1 MNRPAMVAV
10 LIATYNRARLLG
22 ETLDQLAL
30 SRTDPSLPW
39 EVVVVDNN
47 STDTTRDVVLS
58 RQASF
63 PVPLRYLFEE
73 KQGRSVA
80 LNTAIG
86 ATAAPYLLF
95 TDDDVRV
102 EPGWLLAGVEAL
114 QAGADYVGGPVSPIW
129 EAPPPRWFDLSR
141 GDLWG
146 TIAICNYGRERFVY
160 EERHRVPLG
169 ANMGVRRS
177 LVERVGTF
185 RIDLGRTSG
194 RRVLGQEVPELLAR
208 ARSAG
213 LRGVYV
219 PEMTVRHHIP
229 AWRLTKRYFRRWWTG
244 KGHSRAILD
253 AVQPITEL
261 GLDLRAVPHL
271 GAVPRFMFSDAVRDV
286 WWYLVAWVTRDPCE
300 RSRREM
306 RLAFAIG
313 YVRSRGLRGRRPSY
327 QQVPAGPAGSA
338 GATGGLA
345 LSKQL

>member
-129 EAPPPRWFDLSR
+129 ETPPPRWFDLSR

-169 ANMGVRRS
+169 ANMGVRSGREAVES
-177 LVERVGTF
+177 ATEALVSRNVIHVERG
-185 RIDLGRTSG
+185 GRY
-194 RRVLGQEVPELLAR
+194 RVRERMVLRYYARTIQHLL
-208 ARSAG
+208 
-213 LRGVYV
+213 
-219 PEMTVRHHIP
+219 
-229 AWRLTKRYFRRWWTG
+229 
-244 KGHSRAILD
+244 
-253 AVQPITEL
+253 
-261 GLDLRAVPHL
+261 
-271 GAVPRFMFSDAVRDV
+271 SD
-286 WWYLVAWVTRDPCE
+286 T
-300 RSRREM
+300 
-306 RLAFAIG
+306 
-313 YVRSRGLRGRRPSY
+313 RRP
-327 QQVPAGPAGSA
+327 PR
-338 GATGGLA
+338 TH
-345 LSKQL
+345 